1 MPRWQ
6 FVAMQKFTDMET
18 QIQAGV
24 VPYGV
29 TVRKVVAREQ
39 TAQEKA
45 DGTANALPY
54 TVYCTQEVDVYGD
67 AIDPVEEVTVNVSA
81 HAVNKMRA
89 RIGEPADVDQAP
101 TEPE

>member
-1 MPRWQ
+1 
-6 FVAMQKFTDMET
+6 MQKFTSMET

-39 TAQEKA
+39 TAAEKA
-45 DGTANALPY
+45 AGTANALPY
-54 TVYCTQEVDVYGD
+54 TAYCTQEVDVYGV
-67 AIDPVEEVTVNVSA
+67 AVDPFVEETVNISA
-81 HAVNKMRA
+81 HAFNRIRA
-89 RIGEPADVDQAP
+89 RVGKPADVDQAP